1 MINQFQDLG
10 LKDNLIKAVSDL
22 GFTTPTEVQQRII
35 PKLINETGDLVCLAQ
50 TGTGKTAAFGLPLLQ
65 SINTQSKNTQVLILS
80 PTRELCRQI
89 SQDLSNYG
97 KYIENLN
104 IVSVYGGAGIDGQI
118 KLIRKGAQI
127 IVATPGRMLDLL
139 NRNVANLSNISSLI
153 LDEADEMLNM
163 GFKDELDAILECTP
177 SEKRT
182 FLFSATM
189 PIEIEGIAKNYMK
202 SPQIVTVG
210 TRNSGSDNVKHYY
223 YIVHAKDRYLA
234 LKRIADYNPDIYGMI
249 FCRTR
254 QETQEIA
261 EALIKDGYNADALHG
276 DLSQAQRDQV
286 MKRFKSK
293 NLNLLVA
300 TDVAARGIDVN
311 ELTHVINYNLP
322 DDPEQY
328 THRSGRTGRADKTG
342 ISIAIINSKEQH
354 KIKLIEKTLGKTFGQ
369 AKVPTGEE
377 VCTRQMLHL
386 VEEVEK
392 AEIRDEI
399 STYVD
404 IINDKWKDLSKED
417 IIWKMLSIE
426 FNRFLDYYRLAP
438 DLNIKDTP
446 GYMDNNVNFP
456 FLHTEKGYSWI
467 KINIGSKTGLTPR
480 HLLRLFSSCGIGQNG
495 VGKIEIMKDYS
506 FVSISSNAT
515 SFIVDSLDNSDYRG
529 KKIKIE
535 TVNNDTLIKQKE
547 QKTARNYDR
556 ATEIRHH
563 RDYNKDYSKNNHR
576 KRSGKKEGK
585 ERY

>member
-1 MINQFQDLG
+1 MTNQFQDLG
-10 LKDNLIKAVSDL
+10 LKDILIKAVSDL

-89 SQDLSNYG
+89 SQDLDNYG

-139 NRNVANLSNISSLI
+139 NRNVADLSNISSLI

-182 FLFSATM
+182 LLFSATM

-286 MKRFKSK
+286 MRRFKSK
-293 NLNLLVA
+293 SLNLLVA

-354 KIKLIEKTLGKTFGQ
+354 KIKLIEKTIGKTFGQ

-404 IINDKWKDLSKED
+404 IINAKWKDLSKED
-417 IIWKMLSIE
+417 VIWKMLSIE

-446 GYMDNNVNFP
+446 DHLDNNVNFP
-456 FLHTEKGYSWI
+456 FLHAEKGYTWI

-480 HLLRLFSSCGIGQNG
+480 HLLRLFSSCGIGQKG

-506 FVSISSNAT
+506 FVSISSNAV
-515 SFIVDSLDNSDYRG
+515 SSIVDSLDNSDFRD

-535 TVNNDTLIKQKE
+535 TVNNTSKEQKE
-547 QKTARNYDR
+547 QKNSRKYDR
-556 ATEIRHH
+556 GTERRYH
-563 RDYNKDYSKNNHR
+563 RDYNKDYSKNNNR
-576 KRSGKKEGK
+576 NRSGKKERK

>member
-480 HLLRLFSSCGIGQNG
+480 HLLRLFSSCGIGQKG

-547 QKTARNYDR
+547 QKTARKYDR

-563 RDYNKDYSKNNHR
+563 RDYNKNYSKPKIR
-576 KRSGKKEGK
+576 K
-585 ERY
+585 